1 MKSIKILLP
10 CCRFTAHACL
20 YVPRDGAIYE
30 VPLMFEMAWICENE
44 AKLYLYFSEINR
56 EVTINTSCYS

>member
-1 MKSIKILLP
+1 
-10 CCRFTAHACL
+10 
-20 YVPRDGAIYE
+20 
-30 VPLMFEMAWICENE
+30 MFEMAWICENE